1 VVHFCACGAV
11 SAAAAAST
19 GALEGAGGQCHAR
32 TGGAA
37 SPLPPLEN
45 PLAPEQRQPS
55 RPARQL
61 PGAAAHCA
69 ARQAKA
75 RPNAAASCAAS
86 CTAQSWSRSGAGR
99 ARWSRGTSLTG
110 SGREPLRPGRA
121 ARARSQAPP
130 RTERILDKDADK
142 DGLGLRSRCK
152 RGRAEPRARPW
163 SHSAPRAPLEPFSP
177 ARALGAIQP
186 RARPW
191 SHSAPC
197 ARCGRCGRVTRGN
210 ASRAAATTS
219 LCPPVAWSARYAL
232 PRDDASASC
241 VQEQRT
247 KNKEQEKA
255 PRLRPH
261 PPPGALSRASAR
273 RGARARVQEYDRAM
287 RDLHD
292 AGRLTD
298 KDADKDQLLPLPP
311 DALPP
316 DLRGAASGAQA
327 AAATPARGS
336 VPPRPPARPPAGED
350 AGRQGAPGRRGA
362 AAWPACGRIT

>member
-1 VVHFCACGAV
+1 MVHFCACGAV
-11 SAAAAAST
+11 SPAAAAST

-186 RARPW
+186 RARVAAGADALRVGMHP
-191 SHSAPC
+191 
-197 ARCGRCGRVTRGN
+197 GRRLLQVC
-210 ASRAAATTS
+210 
-219 LCPPVAWSARYAL
+219 AL
-232 PRDDASASC
+232 PSHGVRGTPCPATMRPRVAC
-241 VQEQRT
+241 RNKEQRT
-247 KNKEQEKA
+247 KNKRRHRACA
-255 PRLRPH
+255 PTPH
-261 PPPGALSRASAR
+261 PAR
-273 RGARARVQEYDRAM
+273 
-287 RDLHD
+287 
-292 AGRLTD
+292 
-298 KDADKDQLLPLPP
+298 
-311 DALPP
+311 
-316 DLRGAASGAQA
+316 
-327 AAATPARGS
+327 
-336 VPPRPPARPPAGED
+336 
-350 AGRQGAPGRRGA
+350 
-362 AAWPACGRIT
+362 